1 MTPPTNFQHVTNI
14 NYIAGKTNQSTWQ
27 AAEQQ
32 LKVIAGEYDEVV
44 EAIAERNLDKL
55 RDGIADLLV
64 TAYGMGSVLG
74 YNVDDDMASVTS
86 SLMTRFD
93 ATQGDAELTKQKYL
107 DVGIETHIRTTRFPE
122 TQLENERVY
131 YVTISSKDQVNQKT
145 GEHIPAGKFLK
156 SWKYRDAELSNHP
169 ECFYPMSV
177 DNQPNVAMLKY
188 RPYFIG
194 KSNEGK
200 TTADRLDDKAVSNG

>member
-1 MTPPTNFQHVTNI
+1 MTTPTNFQRVTNI
-14 NYIAGKTNQSTWQ
+14 NHIAGKTGQSTWQ

-74 YNVDDDMASVTS
+74 YNVDDDMISVTA

-93 ATQGDAELTKQKYL
+93 ATSGDAELTKQKYL
-107 DVGIETHIRTTRFPE
+107 DWGVETHIRTTRFPATE
-122 TQLENERVY
+122 TSNELVY
-131 YVTISSKDQVNQKT
+131 YVTVSSKDQVNQVT

-169 ECFYPMSV
+169 ECLYPMSV
-177 DNQPNVAMLKY
+177 DNQPNLAMLKY

-200 TTADRLDDKAVSNG
+200 ANVGRMDEKAITNG

>member
-1 MTPPTNFQHVTNI
+1 MTTPTNFQRVTQVNA
-14 NYIAGKTNQSTWQ
+14 IAGKTGQSTWQ

-74 YNVDDDMASVTS
+74 YNVDDDMVSVTS

-93 ATQGDAELTKQKYL
+93 VTRGDAELTKQKYL
-107 DVGIETHIRTTRFPE
+107 DMGVETDIRTTRFCGTE
-122 TQLENERVY
+122 TTNAKEY
-131 YVTISSKDQVNQKT
+131 YVTVSTKDQVNAKT

-156 SWKYRDAELSNHP
+156 SWKYRDAELSTP
-169 ECFYPMSV
+169 EEHFATMLT
-177 DNQPNVAMLKY
+177 DTKPNAGVLKY
-188 RPYFIG
+188 RPYLIG
-194 KSNEGK
+194 KRLSET
-200 TTADRLDDKAVSNG
+200 TTAGH

>member
-1 MTPPTNFQHVTNI
+1 MTTPTNFQRVTHI
-14 NYIAGKTNQSTWQ
+14 NRIASKADRPTWQ

-74 YNVDDDMASVTS
+74 FNADDDMVSVTT

-93 ATQGDAELTKQKYL
+93 TTKGDAELTKQKYL
-107 DVGIETHIRTTRFPE
+107 EYGVETHICVTMFPATE
-122 TQLENERVY
+122 TENVLAY
-131 YVTISSKDQVNQKT
+131 YVTVSSKDQVNQVT
-145 GEHIPAGKFLK
+145 GEHIPAGKC
-156 SWKYRDAELSNHP
+156 SP
-169 ECFYPMSV
+169 V
-177 DNQPNVAMLKY
+177 
-188 RPYFIG
+188 
-194 KSNEGK
+194 
-200 TTADRLDDKAVSNG
+200 T